1 MTLPPLPPA
10 IIVAGPTASGKSGL
24 ALGIAREF
32 GGMVIN
38 ADSMQVYDGLPV
50 LTAQPPMADQ
60 ARAPHRL
67 YGVLPPS
74 ETCSAE
80 RWRDMAAAEMRAA
93 WKAGMLPV
101 VVGGT
106 GLYIRSLMEGL
117 SPIPDIPDG
126 VRREARRLLAD
137 MGNGAFHARLGER
150 DPEMAARLAPGD
162 SQRMARAW
170 EVLEATGRSLARWQD
185 EPRIGG
191 VIARW
196 HVITLL
202 PPRDRLYGACDGRFL
217 AMVESGAL
225 DEVRAIAALGLDPT
239 LPVLKALGFRDLAA
253 HLAGELELSAAI
265 AQARQATRNYA
276 KRQMTWLRHQLM
288 AQDSISAQFSESLL
302 ASIFLKIRQFLL
314 TTP

>member
-1 MTLPPLPPA
+1 MNHSALV
-10 IIVAGPTASGKSGL
+10 IAGPTASGKSGL
-24 ALGIAREF
+24 ALRLAHEF
-32 GGMVIN
+32 GGVVIN
-38 ADSMQVYDGLPV
+38 ADSMQVYTGLPI
-50 LTAQPPMADQ
+50 LTAQPSMEDQ

-93 WKAGMLPV
+93 WEAGRLPV

-117 SPIPDIPDG
+117 SPVPDIPEP
-126 VRREARRLLAD
+126 VRAATRQRLAEI
-137 MGNGAFHARLGER
+137 GNRAFHALLAER

-170 EVLEATGRSLARWQD
+170 EVLEATDRSLARWQD

-191 VIARW
+191 VAARW
-196 HVITLL
+196 HVIALL
-202 PPRDRLYGACDGRFL
+202 PPRERLYAACDGRFQ
-217 AMVESGAL
+217 AMVETGAL
-225 DEVRAIAALGLDPT
+225 DEVRAVAALGLDPA
-239 LPVLKALGFRDLAA
+239 LPVLKALGFRELAA
-253 HLAGELELSAAI
+253 HLAGELDLATAI
-265 AQARQATRNYA
+265 ALARQATRNYA
-276 KRQMTWLRHQLM
+276 KRQTTWLRHQLM
-288 AQDSISAQFSESLL
+288 ASETISAQFSESLM
-302 ASIFLKIRQFLL
+302 AAIFLKIRRFLL